1 MFRWPHPRC
10 VHEKL
15 LTLFVASAIYFC
27 LGHPHIRFM
36 ANWQKS
42 FTREPSKTKAELRQ
56 MLTEAVRNT
65 PSGAEHAPESLP
77 KVKKIAAD
85 VACAD

>member
-1 MFRWPHPRC
+1 MRRRDAPDFI
-10 VHEKL
+10 V
-15 LTLFVASAIYFC
+15 TSAIYFR
-27 LGHPHIRFM
+27 LAHPHIRCM

-65 PSGAEHAPESLP
+65 PSGADRGPERLP
-77 KVKKIAAD
+77 KAKELAPGAAS
-85 VACAD
+85 AD